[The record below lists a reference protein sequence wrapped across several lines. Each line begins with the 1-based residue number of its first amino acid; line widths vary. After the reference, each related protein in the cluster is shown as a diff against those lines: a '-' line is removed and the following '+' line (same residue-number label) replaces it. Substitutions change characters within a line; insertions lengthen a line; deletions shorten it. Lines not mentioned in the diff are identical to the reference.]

1 MTHPKRAARL
11 AGITLLIL
19 GAGVAQA
26 QQEYP
31 SKPIRLIIPFAAGG
45 GTDVVARM
53 VANKLAE
60 SFRQPVVADN
70 RGGGGGLIGM
80 DMTARATPDGYTM
93 GVVSGSLATNAA
105 AGKLSFNAVS
115 DISPISVM
123 AETGF
128 LLTINPS
135 LPVKT
140 TKDLVAYAKSAPG
153 KLNYGSSGIGAT
165 SHLVGELFDYL
176 AGTKMVHVPYK
187 STGPALTDLLGGQ
200 IQLTYGSLPVIIP
213 YMANGRL
220 RVLGITTAKRNKAA
234 PDVPTIAE
242 SGVPGYEAS
251 TWYGLIGPKG
261 LPRNVLA
268 RWEAGMNEAL
278 KSKDVEERFRLD
290 GLDVPGIGARYFAD
304 ALKRDV
310 AKWTVVFRKGNIKL

>member
-1 MTHPKRAARL
+1 MTRLQRALNIANIAL
-11 AGITLLIL
+11 FLL
-19 GAGVAQA
+19 GSGVALA
-26 QQEYP
+26 QKDYP
-31 SKPIRLIIPFAAGG
+31 TKPVRLIVPFAAGG
-45 GTDVVARM
+45 GTDVVARI

-60 SFRQPVVADN
+60 SFKQVVIADN
-70 RGGGGGLIGM
+70 RGGSGGLLGM
-80 DMTARATPDGYTM
+80 EMTARATPDGYTI
-93 GVVSGSLATNAA
+93 GVVSGSIATNAA
-105 AGKLSFNAVS
+105 AGKLPFHPIN
-115 DISPISVM
+115 DIVPISVM

-128 LLTINPS
+128 LLTINPT
-135 LPVKT
+135 LPVKS
-140 TKDLVAYAKSAPG
+140 TKELVAYAKSAPG

-187 STGPALTDLLGGQ
+187 STGPALTDLLSGQ

-268 RWEAGMNEAL
+268 RWEAGLNEAL

-290 GLDVPGIGARYFAD
+290 GLDAPEVGTRYCAE
-304 ALKRDV
+304 AIKRDV
-310 AKWTVVFRKGNIKL
+310 AKWTVVFQKGKIKL